1 MVDIMMC
8 LASNTTNSHDHSE
21 DKQRREREHHNT
33 VNGEGRFTVVFI
45 DVHMESG

>member
-1 MVDIMMC
+1 MMC
-8 LASNTTNSHDHSE
+8 LVFNTTNLPDHSE
-21 DKQRREREHHNT
+21 DKQRREREQHNI